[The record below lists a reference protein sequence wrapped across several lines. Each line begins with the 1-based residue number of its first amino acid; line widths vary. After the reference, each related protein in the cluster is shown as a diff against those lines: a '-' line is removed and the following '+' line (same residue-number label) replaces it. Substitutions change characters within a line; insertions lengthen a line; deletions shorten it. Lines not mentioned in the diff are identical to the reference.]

1 MRALAITCA
10 LAATAHAD
18 GDHLTGSWAGA
29 RDGLA
34 DAGVVFDVTYAAEVF
49 GDAQHDAPGHEELLG
64 HLDAAVTLDSE
75 RLHLWKGGKLY
86 ALVQNNEGHGINRD
100 VGSATDISN
109 LEAAPYTQLGEL
121 FLEQALGDDVSVRIG
136 KQDAN
141 RDFGTPRFG
150 GNFIN
155 NNFGMF
161 PTSPLPSY
169 PTNGLGASL
178 GVTHGWLA
186 VRAAVYEG
194 SPEVGGLGLA
204 TAFKPHAGYM
214 LAGLLA
220 ATTPFGARDTGT
232 QSIGVW
238 RQHGDLPA
246 VDGSART
253 FEHDA
258 GFYVQLD
265 ERFYRHPDTKDESG
279 LTVILRFSWA
289 QADRTDI
296 SRYLGGSIAYHG
308 LGSRHDDTIGLGV
321 GYFTVAQPVDGSEEF
336 VEAFYKWRLT
346 AYASLQP
353 DVQVYRHPSGD
364 RRDAVLVGTRLKVKL

>member
-1 MRALAITCA
+1 MRALAVLA
-10 LAATAHAD
+10 LVSTAHAD
-18 GDHLTGSWAGA
+18 PLSGDWGGVRS
-29 RDGLA
+29 DLA
-34 DAGVVFDVTYAAEVF
+34 DRGLTFDLDYAAEAFTAHRHV
-49 GDAQHDAPGHEELLG
+49 AMLG
-64 HLDAAVTLDSE
+64 HVDAAVTFD
-75 RLHLWKGGKLY
+75 HLWDGARLY
-86 ALVQNNEGHGINRD
+86 ALGQNNHGDNIGDR
-100 VGSATDISN
+100 VGSATQISN
-109 LEAAPYTQLGEL
+109 LEAPAYTQLSEL
-121 FLEQALGDDVSVRIG
+121 FLEQALGAEASLRVG

-169 PTNGLGASL
+169 PTTGLGVSL
-178 GVTHGWLA
+178 GVSHAWLA
-186 VRAAVYEG
+186 ARVAVYEG
-194 SPEVGGLGLA
+194 SPQVGGLGLD
-204 TAFKPHAGYM
+204 TAWKPNAGYM

-220 ATTPFGARDTGT
+220 ATQQLDGRDTGT

-238 RQHGDLPA
+238 RQRGQLPA

-253 FEHDA
+253 FDHDA

-265 ERFYRHPDTKDESG
+265 ERFYRHPRRTDESG

-308 LGSRHDDTIGLGV
+308 LGARHDDTIGLGA
-321 GYFTVAQPVDGSEEF
+321 GYFTVAQPVNGDEVF
-336 VEAFYKWRLT
+336 VEGFYKWRLT
-346 AYASLQP
+346 SYASLQP
-353 DVQVYRHPSGD
+353 DVQFYQHPRGD
-364 RRDAVLVGTRLKVKL
+364 LRDALLVGARLKLKI